1 MPWFHGAL
9 SLIALL
15 KKPVSLRAIYRSF
28 FRYWYCTIGTGNS
41 FPACFEI
48 LPSHLPYLPFYLFC
62 LYNHTT
68 GCLGV
73 QNVPTNYV
81 CKKRESSYFSL
92 FSYFKGFC
100 AGALATWILVVS
112 ALFRIKAQVRTFG
125 VNHYIFCALIA
136 FCTCFS

>member
-1 MPWFHGAL
+1 MLWFHGAL

-28 FRYWYCTIGTGNS
+28 FRNWYCTIGTGTS

-68 GCLGV
+68 GCLVV
-73 QNVPTNYV
+73 QNGPTNYV

-92 FSYFKGFC
+92 PVFSYFKGFC
-100 AGALATWILVVS
+100 AGALATWIPTRCQRIISNKS
-112 ALFRIKAQVRTFG
+112 AGAHLW
-125 VNHYIFCALIA
+125 C
-136 FCTCFS
+136 